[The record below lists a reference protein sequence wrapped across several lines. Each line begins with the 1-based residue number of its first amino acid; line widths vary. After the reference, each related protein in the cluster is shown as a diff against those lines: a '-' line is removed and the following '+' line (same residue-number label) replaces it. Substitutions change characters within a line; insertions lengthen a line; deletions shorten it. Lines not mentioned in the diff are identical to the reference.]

1 LAVAASL
8 PEKFASG
15 AARFDAQGLIVDG
28 QMVPPPDWLTF
39 TPDSG
44 TTRSAITVSVAPT
57 ASVFG
62 VYHAVII
69 AVAQDETLAD
79 RVKFTTVNA
88 VLANQFYY
96 LPLTMKP

>member
-1 LAVAASL
+1 
-8 PEKFASG
+8 
-15 AARFDAQGLIVDG
+15 
-28 QMVPPPDWLTF
+28 
-39 TPDSG
+39 
-44 TTRSAITVSVAPT
+44 
-57 ASVFG
+57 
-62 VYHAVII
+62 VII